1 VIQETQIRNR
11 LDAHW
16 TIWKDA
22 VLWGGGV
29 ALIHRLILQL
39 WAATTWLMV
48 GRYFHAT
55 AHDLQLPNGS
65 SMPLQGI
72 EDTVFGVWRRWDAI
86 HYLRLAQEG
95 YNQST
100 LDLSVFPPLAPIG
113 FRLFDAILPGRL
125 DFSAMVFNTLMFAIA
140 LMFLFRLCEVYFQ
153 DQALAKWAVCVFA
166 LLPLSYFFAAPMAE
180 SVYLAATLGTIY
192 YATQGRWLGSGVCGF
207 LASAARTQG
216 ALLIVPVSIILLS
229 STWDRTKDWRTNIL
243 NVARTSIPLVLI
255 PAGFVLFLL
264 YRQSLGLPSMTD
276 IYAEYSLSMFTNPI
290 QGLWINIRW
299 FFVNLPRTL
308 IDSNAITLIVTLI
321 LLPQLFLQKQHRH
334 LPLIV
339 YTLIYFL
346 LFVSTIYIANP
357 DVNVVSTLS
366 IGRYSLVLFPLT
378 ILLADL
384 LRQAARPLRIAG
396 ITGLG
401 ISLLLLTALN
411 TVGMTGP

>member
-1 VIQETQIRNR
+1 MVLETQIRNR
-11 LDAHW
+11 LHIHW
-16 TIWKDA
+16 VIWKDTL
-22 VLWGGGV
+22 LWGGGV
-29 ALIHRLILQL
+29 ALIHRLVLQV
-39 WAATTWLMV
+39 WAAITWLVV

-55 AHDLQLPNGS
+55 AHDLQLPDGS

-100 LDLSVFPPLAPIG
+100 LDLSVFPPLAPVG
-113 FRLFDAILPGRL
+113 FRLFDVVLPAGL
-125 DFSAMVFNTLMFAIA
+125 DFSALVFNTLMFAIA
-140 LMFLFRLCEVYFQ
+140 LTFLFRLCEVYFQ
-153 DQALAKWAVCVFA
+153 DQSLAKWAVCVLA

-192 YATQGRWLGSGVCGF
+192 FATQSRWLSAGFCGL
-207 LASAARTQG
+207 LASFARTQG
-216 ALLIVPVSIILLS
+216 ALLIVPVGIILLIT
-229 STWDRTKDWRTNIL
+229 TWDRTKDWGTNIASL
-243 NVARTSIPLVLI
+243 AKAGIPLALI

-264 YRQSLGLPSMTD
+264 YRQSLGFPSMTD
-276 IYAEYSLSMFTNPI
+276 IYTQYSLSMFTNPI
-290 QGLWINIRW
+290 EGLWINIRW

-308 IDSNAITLIVTLI
+308 IDSNAITLILTLL
-321 LLPQLFLQKQHRH
+321 LLPMLFLRKQHRR
-334 LPLIV
+334 LPLLV
-339 YTLIYFL
+339 YTLMYFL

-357 DVNVVSTLS
+357 DVNIISTLS

-384 LRQAARPLRIAG
+384 LRQAARPLRILG
-396 ITGLG
+396 IAGLG